1 MPRKYSFLQV
11 FWPAIVAGGTLTIL
25 LGIWTFNTFLPSE
38 GESIPPDSLKIIWL
52 WLIGGLLITAATIY
66 FCHTRLRALSKSLE
80 DLTGVIPELHA
91 SPISS
96 HSIPPWFPEGDRLFK
111 NLTSFGTNAQKE
123 LDLQR
128 QKILEKETI
137 LSILMEGYVA
147 LDLKQ
152 TILDLNSA
160 AAEML
165 QIDESTARNEFFGS
179 LIRHVVLL
187 DLVKKVLGCG
197 KEIQD
202 DIEIRTDKRSLYL
215 QVLCRPLIESGISEG
230 IGLPPNSGSSPSTME
245 KQIGVLIL
253 LNDITQLQRLE
264 TVRRD
269 FIANVSHELK
279 TPITSIKGSVETLLQ
294 EEEMDG
300 STLNRFLK
308 IIARHSDRL
317 NSIIED
323 LLTLSRIEQGQLT
336 GVEHLQV
343 TSINQLIQQVIQV
356 CEHGASEKWI
366 KLEMNGDEILD
377 APVNPPL
384 LEQALINLVEN
395 AIKYS
400 DPKSLVTLSL
410 EKQADQFIIGVKDQ
424 GFGIEAK
431 HHERIFERFYRID
444 VARSRKLGG
453 TGLGLSIVKHII
465 QAHQGTVSV
474 TSTPGEGSTFLIQ
487 IPFIEMNPT

>member
-11 FWPAIVAGGTLTIL
+11 FWPAIVAGGILTIL
-25 LGIWTFNTFLPSE
+25 VGVWTFNILLPSE

-52 WLIGGLLITAATIY
+52 WLVGGLLITAATIY

-80 DLTGVIPELHA
+80 DLTGLIPELHA

-96 HSIPPWFPEGDRLFK
+96 HSIPPWFPEGDRLFR

-152 TILDLNSA
+152 NILDLNSA

-165 QIDESTARNEFFGS
+165 QIDESKARNEFFGS

-202 DIEIRTDKRSLYL
+202 DIEIRTDERSLYL

-336 GVEHLQV
+336 GVEHCG
-343 TSINQLIQQVIQV
+343 TS
-356 CEHGASEKWI
+356 ASD
-366 KLEMNGDEILD
+366 LHQSTDPAGD
-377 APVNPPL
+377 
-384 LEQALINLVEN
+384 
-395 AIKYS
+395 S
-400 DPKSLVTLSL
+400 
-410 EKQADQFIIGVKDQ
+410 
-424 GFGIEAK
+424 
-431 HHERIFERFYRID
+431 
-444 VARSRKLGG
+444 
-453 TGLGLSIVKHII
+453 GL
-465 QAHQGTVSV
+465 
-474 TSTPGEGSTFLIQ
+474 
-487 IPFIEMNPT
+487 

>member
-80 DLTGVIPELHA
+80 DLTGLIPELHA

-152 TILDLNSA
+152 NILDLNSA

-165 QIDESTARNEFFGS
+165 QIDESTARHEFFGS

-202 DIEIRTDKRSLYL
+202 DIEIRTDERSLYL

-323 LLTLSRIEQGQLT
+323 
-336 GVEHLQV
+336 
-343 TSINQLIQQVIQV
+343 
-356 CEHGASEKWI
+356 
-366 KLEMNGDEILD
+366 
-377 APVNPPL
+377 
-384 LEQALINLVEN
+384 
-395 AIKYS
+395 
-400 DPKSLVTLSL
+400 
-410 EKQADQFIIGVKDQ
+410 
-424 GFGIEAK
+424 
-431 HHERIFERFYRID
+431 
-444 VARSRKLGG
+444 
-453 TGLGLSIVKHII
+453 
-465 QAHQGTVSV
+465 
-474 TSTPGEGSTFLIQ
+474 
-487 IPFIEMNPT
+487 

>member
-1 MPRKYSFLQV
+1 M
-11 FWPAIVAGGTLTIL
+11 GGILTIL
-25 LGIWTFNTFLPSE
+25 VGIWTFNILLPSE
-38 GESIPPDSLKIIWL
+38 GESIQPDSLKIIWF
-52 WLIGGLLITAATIY
+52 WLVGGLLITAATIY

-80 DLTGVIPELHA
+80 DLTGMIPELHA

-96 HSIPPWFPEGDRLFK
+96 HSIPPWFPEVDRLFR
-111 NLTSFGTNAQKE
+111 NLTSFGTNVQKE
-123 LDLQR
+123 LELQR

-165 QIDESTARNEFFGS
+165 QIDESTARHECLCS
-179 LIRHVVLL
+179 LIRHLVLL
-187 DLVKKVLGCG
+187 DSVKKVLGCG

-202 DIEIRTDKRSLYL
+202 DIEIRTYESSLYV
-215 QVLCRPLIESGISEG
+215 QVLCRPLIESGMSEG
-230 IGLPPNSGSSPSTME
+230 IGLPPNSDSSPSNIE
-245 KQIGVLIL
+245 KQVGVLII

-323 LLTLSRIEQGQLT
+323 LLTL
-336 GVEHLQV
+336 
-343 TSINQLIQQVIQV
+343 
-356 CEHGASEKWI
+356 
-366 KLEMNGDEILD
+366 
-377 APVNPPL
+377 
-384 LEQALINLVEN
+384 
-395 AIKYS
+395 
-400 DPKSLVTLSL
+400 
-410 EKQADQFIIGVKDQ
+410 
-424 GFGIEAK
+424 
-431 HHERIFERFYRID
+431 
-444 VARSRKLGG
+444 
-453 TGLGLSIVKHII
+453 
-465 QAHQGTVSV
+465 
-474 TSTPGEGSTFLIQ
+474 
-487 IPFIEMNPT
+487 

>member
-25 LGIWTFNTFLPSE
+25 LGIWTFNTLLPSE
-38 GESIPPDSLKIIWL
+38 GESIQLDSLKIIWF
-52 WLIGGLLITAATIY
+52 WLVGGLVITAATVY
-66 FCHTRLRALSKSLE
+66 FCHNRLRALSKSLE
-80 DLTGVIPELHA
+80 DLTGLIPELHA
-91 SPISS
+91 SSISS
-96 HSIPPWFPEGDRLFK
+96 HSIPPWFPEGDRLFR
-111 NLTSFGTNAQKE
+111 NLTSFGTNVQKE

-152 TILDLNSA
+152 NILDLNSA

-187 DLVKKVLGCG
+187 DLVKKVLECG

-202 DIEIRTDKRSLYL
+202 DIEIRTDESSLYL
-215 QVLCRPLIESGISEG
+215 QVLCRPIIEPGMSEG
-230 IGLPPNSGSSPSTME
+230 IGLPPNSDSSPSNIE
-245 KQIGVLIL
+245 KQVGVLII

-323 LLTLSRIEQGQLT
+323 LLTLSRIEQGQMT

-343 TSINQLIQQVIQV
+343 TSINQLIQQVLQV
-356 CEHGASEKWI
+356 CEHSASEKGI

-377 APVNPPL
+377 AAVNPPL

-400 DPKSLVTLSL
+400 DPKSLVSLSL

-487 IPFIEMNPT
+487 IPCIEMNPI

>member
-1 MPRKYSFLQV
+1 M
-11 FWPAIVAGGTLTIL
+11 
-25 LGIWTFNTFLPSE
+25 
-38 GESIPPDSLKIIWL
+38 
-52 WLIGGLLITAATIY
+52 
-66 FCHTRLRALSKSLE
+66 
-80 DLTGVIPELHA
+80 IPELHA
-91 SPISS
+91 SSISS
-96 HSIPPWFPEGDRLFK
+96 HSIPPWFPEGDRLFR
-111 NLTSFGTNAQKE
+111 NLTSFCTNVQKE

-128 QKILEKETI
+128 QKVLEKETI

-152 TILDLNSA
+152 NILDFNSA

-165 QIDESTARNEFFGS
+165 QIDESTARHEFFGS
-179 LIRHVVLL
+179 VIRHVVLL

-202 DIEIRTDKRSLYL
+202 DIEIRTDKSSLYL
-215 QVLCRPLIESGISEG
+215 QVLCRPIIEPGMSEG
-230 IGLPPNSGSSPSTME
+230 IGLPPNSDSSPSNIE
-245 KQIGVLIL
+245 KQVGVLII
-253 LNDITQLQRLE
+253 LNNITQLQRLE

-323 LLTLSRIEQGQLT
+323 LLTLSRIEQGQMT

-343 TSINQLIQQVIQV
+343 TSINQLIQQVLQV
-356 CEHGASEKWI
+356 CEHSASEKGI

-377 APVNPPL
+377 AAVNPPL

-400 DPKSLVTLSL
+400 DPKSLVSLSL

-487 IPFIEMNPT
+487 IPFIGMNPT